1 MKRYSDLEYLKLP
14 KWNRFTYTVLCV
26 ICGILPGIWNFIKKI
41 GAAIVGFCKGAVAEF
56 VDIGLTFKEG
66 DWKTRVS
73 FFVMGFGSIARGQI
87 LRGVMFLLMEI
98 VFIGYMVLTGGRWLA
113 QLPSLG
119 TQGPE
124 TYIDPIYDVPV
135 TIYHDNSFKILLYG
149 VLTIF
154 FT

>member
-1 MKRYSDLEYLKLP
+1 MKKYTDLEYLKLP
-14 KWNRFTYTVLCV
+14 KWNRFTYTVLCI

-41 GAAIVGFCKGAVAEF
+41 GFAIVSFGKTVAAEF
-56 VDIGLTFKEG
+56 VDIYTTFREG

-73 FFVMGFGSIARGQI
+73 FLVMGFGSIARGQI

-98 VFIGYMVLTGGRWLA
+98 VFIGFMVLTGGRWLA

-124 TYIDPIYDVPV
+124 TYIDP
-135 TIYHDNSFKILLYG
+135 S
-149 VLTIF
+149 
-154 FT
+154 